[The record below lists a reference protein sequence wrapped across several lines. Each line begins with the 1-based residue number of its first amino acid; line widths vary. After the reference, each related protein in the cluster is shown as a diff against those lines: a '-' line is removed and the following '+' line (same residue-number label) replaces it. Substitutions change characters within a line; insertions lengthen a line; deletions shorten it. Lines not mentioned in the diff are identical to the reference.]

1 MKKLILHFL
10 FITLFSTNINS
21 QIKVQITVTS
31 NAIDNDNGIFITGN
45 KPELGN
51 WDPGEISLAMVNDST
66 WSKEFYFQKDDV
78 IEFKLTKG
86 SWDKEALN
94 LDGSVP
100 GNYIINILRDTSIYL
115 NIKNWKDSTDIIAGQ
130 ITGQVKYYSNFT
142 GEKVLPRD
150 IIVWLPP
157 SYDSLANK
165 YYPVLY
171 MQDGQN
177 IFDPSTSAFGVD
189 WQVDETADSLI
200 KAGAINEIIIV
211 GIYNT
216 NFRSSEYSENDT
228 GYTYL
233 NFIKEELKPFI
244 DSSYR
249 TLPDKIN
256 TAIGGSSLGGLISFM
271 MLWENSDV
279 FSKSAC
285 LSPAFKISDID
296 YVKTVKSYSGV
307 KKNIKLY
314 IDNGGIGLEQK
325 LQPGVDEMLTALKSK
340 GYEER
345 KEILYYQDE
354 NAEHNEKAWSK
365 RVWRFLEFFFSK

>member
-10 FITLFSTNINS
+10 FISLFSTNINS
-21 QIKVQITVTS
+21 QIKVQITITS
-31 NAIDNDNGIFITGN
+31 NAIDNHNGIFITGN

-51 WDPGEISLAMVNDST
+51 WDPGKISLAMVNDST

-94 LDGSVP
+94 PDGSVP
-100 GNYIINILRDTSIYL
+100 GNYIIKVLRDTSIYL

-142 GEKVLPRD
+142 GKKVLPRD

-177 IFDPSTSAFGVD
+177 IFDPSTSTFGVD
-189 WQVDETADSLI
+189 WQVDETVDSLI

-228 GYTYL
+228 GYAYL

-271 MLWENSDV
+271 MLWEDSDV
-279 FSKSAC
+279 FSKAAC

-296 YVKTVKSYSGV
+296 YVKAVKSYSGV

-325 LQPGVDEMLTALKSK
+325 LKPGVDEMLAALKSK
-340 GYEER
+340 GYEEG
-345 KEILYYQDE
+345 KEIRYYQNE
-354 NAEHNEKAWSK
+354 NAEHNERAWSK

>member
-10 FITLFSTNINS
+10 FISLFSTNINS
-21 QIKVQITVTS
+21 QIKVQITITS
-31 NAIDNDNGIFITGN
+31 NAIDNHNGIFITGN

-51 WDPGEISLAMVNDST
+51 WDPGKISLAMVNDST

-94 LDGSVP
+94 PDGSVP
-100 GNYIINILRDTSIYL
+100 GNYIIKVLRDTSIYL

-142 GEKVLPRD
+142 GKKVLPRD

-177 IFDPSTSAFGVD
+177 IFDPSTSTFGVD
-189 WQVDETADSLI
+189 WQVDETVDSLI

-228 GYTYL
+228 GYAYL

-271 MLWENSDV
+271 MLWEDSDV
-279 FSKSAC
+279 FSKAAC

-296 YVKTVKSYSGV
+296 YVKAVKSYSGV

-325 LQPGVDEMLTALKSK
+325 LKPGVDEMLAALKSK
-340 GYEER
+340 GYEEG
-345 KEILYYQDE
+345 KEIRYYQDE
-354 NAEHNEKAWSK
+354 NAEHNERAWSK

>member
-94 LDGSVP
+94 PDGSVP

-279 FSKSAC
+279 FSKAAC
-285 LSPAFKISDID
+285 LSPAFRISDID

>member
-51 WDPGEISLAMVNDST
+51 WDPGEISLAMINDST

-94 LDGSVP
+94 PDGSVP
-100 GNYIINILRDTSIYL
+100 GNYIINVLRDTSIYL

-142 GEKVLPRD
+142 GKKVLPRD
-150 IIVWLPP
+150 IIIWLPP

-279 FSKSAC
+279 FSKAAC
-285 LSPAFKISDID
+285 LSPAFRISNID

-307 KKNIKLY
+307 KKNIKIY